1 MENMTCITS
10 KTKGVVAFF
19 PSLLM
24 VSFKILGKVMAN
36 LTKIMQRQL
45 LTVSHHWIFFF
56 FSLLLWVVESV
67 TGYLL

>member
-56 FSLLLWVVESV
+56 FHFYCGL
-67 TGYLL
+67 